1 MIGVLV
7 MQDLYFGLLITLLP
21 MMGSNASSFDAIWQV
36 RAVRMVWLLEQR
48 FRSYHSQGQ
57 HPR

>member
-48 FRSYHSQGQ
+48 FRS
-57 HPR
+57 